1 MLFRSNLRAEFEDF
15 FNNLLHSI
23 RKDWNLFSVQE
34 QLVKE
39 TKRFNQ
45 IVSMS
50 LEKITENSKLFDPKD
65 DLKKF
70 YEQLSD
76 AQV

>member
-1 MLFRSNLRAEFEDF
+1 
-15 FNNLLHSI
+15 
-23 RKDWNLFSVQE
+23 VQE

-45 IVSMS
+45 IVSLS
-50 LEKITENSKLFDPKD
+50 LEKITENSKMFDPKD

-70 YEQLSD
+70 YEQLSE
-76 AQV
+76 A